1 MSPIAEPT
9 TIPAQAFLPL
19 IATDHI
25 EFYVGNARQAAHF
38 YETVLGFQLTAY
50 QGPESGIH
58 DRASYVMQQGEIRL
72 VLTTALRPNH
82 PIADHVYKHGDAVR
96 SIAISVD
103 DAKAC
108 YSVVKQRGARIVQ
121 EPTELRDEGGVVRV
135 FAIAAYGDTIHTFV
149 DRSGYGDAFLP
160 GYAPV
165 AAATREHHDCGLFTV
180 DHMAATVRSGEIGE
194 CVSFYRDVLGFDEN
208 WAGDAA
214 VMSKLTADGERRLE
228 FPIQEPS
235 GAMQPHVEEYLDS
248 HQGPGVQCIALAC
261 ADLTATVSKLRAR
274 GLEFAD
280 GGDRICTRPV
290 SDRPTLFFEIV
301 ERSR

>member
-1 MSPIAEPT
+1 MPPIAEPT

-38 YETVLGFQLTAY
+38 YKTVLGFQLTAY
-50 QGPESGIH
+50 QGPENGIH

-72 VLTTALRPNH
+72 MLTTALRPNH

-96 SIAISVD
+96 S
-103 DAKAC
+103 

-121 EPTELRDEGGVVRV
+121 EPTELRDEAGVVRV

-149 DRSGYGDAFLP
+149 DRSGYSGAFLP
-160 GYAPV
+160 GYIPV
-165 AAATREHHDCGLFTV
+165 ATEIGEGDCGLFAV
-180 DHMAATVRSGEIGE
+180 DHMAATVRLGEIGE

-208 WAGDAA
+208 WAGDSA
-214 VMSKLTADGERRLE
+214 VMSKLTADGESRLQ
-228 FPIQEPS
+228 FPVNEPL
-235 GAMQPHVEEYLDS
+235 GHMQPHVEEYLDS

-261 ADLTATVSKLRAR
+261 NNLPATVAMLRAR
-274 GLEFAD
+274 GLEFAE
-280 GGDRICTRPV
+280 GTRVCTRPV

-301 ERSR
+301 ERRPERPR